1 MEQEGTTSSVFFT
14 GNYDHTLDT
23 KGRVSLPAKFRR
35 SLPVELKIVPK
46 GNTVLIFTNEGLR
59 SYIDTVVAE
68 RMPLDMPGR
77 TAAIAQAKFALTSS
91 AEDTEIDSAGRIS
104 VSAKI
109 RQSVGLEKEV
119 SIVGADDHIE
129 LMNRD
134 VYAER
139 MAAAQQFL
147 LF

>member
-1 MEQEGTTSSVFFT
+1 MEQEGAGNVFFT

-46 GNTVLIFTNEGLR
+46 GNTVLIFTTEGLR
-59 SYIDTVVAE
+59 AYIDKVVE
-68 RMPLDMPGR
+68 KQMPEDMEGRMQ
-77 TAAIAQAKFALTSS
+77 AISMAKFALTSS

-104 VSAKI
+104 VSARI
-109 RQSVGLEKEV
+109 RQDVGLGKEV

-139 MAAAQQFL
+139 MAACRQFL
-147 LF
+147 ASF

>member
-1 MEQEGTTSSVFFT
+1 MEQDGATSSVFFT

-59 SYIDTVVAE
+59 SYIDTVVAQQ
-68 RMPLDMPGR
+68 MPQDMPGR
-77 TAAIAQAKFALTSS
+77 TAAISMAKFALTSS